1 MIDLNNPKYFLNRE
15 WSWLEFNN
23 RVLYEACEES
33 NPLLE
38 RLKFI
43 SIVTRNLE
51 EFFMVRVAAINKQN
65 DLETGGSSAD
75 GLSPAEQLVGIMKRV
90 RAFYKRLYEE
100 FDERILPELRGVG
113 VNIVTEPSDF
123 TKYQDYLKHV
133 FQTKI
138 QKVLTPLSVG
148 PTHPFPRLN
157 SGRLYIAAGL
167 KRGDKIPESIEVTDL
182 SFVEVPSSALGRY
195 IKIENEETY
204 FPLESIIKLFVGELY
219 NGYTVEWTSI
229 IRLSRDTDFNVE
241 TDAASDLLMRIEEKI
256 KTMHLRDVVK
266 FEYEKGLP
274 ETRLKELVERFDVVG
289 DAVFEINGLFDLG
302 SCMDIY
308 MTSSR
313 NDLKEAQI
321 KPLYPAEFQSKD
333 IFEVIGE
340 KDVLLFHP
348 YQAYDPVVEMIDKAA
363 EDPDVLAIKLT
374 LYRTSSKSAI
384 LKGLIK
390 AAVNGKYVTILDELK
405 ARGDEERNISAARA
419 LEDAGA
425 HVIYGIANLKTHT
438 KALLIV
444 RKERSGIRRYCHLAT
459 GNYNETTAKL
469 YSDFSLFTSDEL
481 IGEDISQ
488 LFNLLTGFSLPNKW
502 NHVAVAPIDMREK
515 FLSLIRRE
523 TANAKNRMNAR
534 IIAKL
539 NTLLD
544 KEIVQALYEA
554 SMAGVKIN
562 LIIRGGCALK
572 PGLKGLSENITIH
585 SIIGRFLEHAR
596 VYYFYNGGDEEYF
609 LSSADWM
616 MRNLSRRV
624 ELLFPIK
631 AKDGRALLSKVLEI
645 QFNDTANSWELNSEG
660 VYTLRTD
667 KKVRDSFKEIE
678 DFIGKKEEKARR
690 EMEKKME
697 FKPIRNPEK
706 GL

>member
-1 MIDLNNPKYFLNRE
+1 MIDLNNPQYFLNRE

-23 RVLYEACEES
+23 RVLYEACEEDK
-33 NPLLE
+33 PLME
-38 RLKFI
+38 RLKFA

-65 DLETGGSSAD
+65 ELETGGSSPD
-75 GLSPAEQLVGIMKRV
+75 GLPPAEQLMGIMARV
-90 RAFYKRLYEE
+90 RDFYKKLYGE
-100 FDERILPELRGVG
+100 FDKKILPELLQAGVKILTDPADL
-113 VNIVTEPSDF
+113 V
-123 TKYQDYLKHV
+123 KYQDYLKHI
-133 FQTKI
+133 FQNRI
-138 QKVLTPLSVG
+138 RKVLTPLSVG

-167 KRGDKIPESIEVTDL
+167 KRGPEIPDSIELTDL
-182 SFVEVPSSALGRY
+182 SFVEVPASALGRF
-195 IKIENEETY
+195 IKIEDEETY
-204 FPLESIIKLFVGELY
+204 FPLECVIKMFVGELY
-219 NGYTVEWTSI
+219 HGYSVEWVSQ
-229 IRLSRDTDFNVE
+229 IRITRDTDFNVD

-256 KTMHLRDVVK
+256 KTMHMRDVVK

-274 ETRLKELVERFDVVG
+274 DTRLKELVERFDVVG
-289 DAVFEINGLFDLG
+289 DSIFQIDSLFDLG
-302 SCMDIY
+302 SLMEIY
-308 MTSSR
+308 MSSSR
-313 NDLKEAQI
+313 NDLKEPQI
-321 KPLYPAEFQSKD
+321 KPVYPMEFQSRD
-333 IFEVIGE
+333 IFEVIEE
-340 KDVLLFHP
+340 KDVLLYHP
-348 YQAYDPVVEMIDKAA
+348 YQSYDPVVELIEKSA

-374 LYRTSSKSAI
+374 LYRTSSRSAI

-438 KALLIV
+438 KALMIV
-444 RKERSGIRRYCHLAT
+444 RKERNGIRRYCHLAT

-469 YSDFSLFTSDEL
+469 YSDFSLFTCDEM

-502 NHVAVAPIDMREK
+502 NHVAVAPIDLREK

-523 TANAKNRMNAR
+523 TENAKNRMNAR

-554 SMAGVKIN
+554 SIAGVKIS

-572 PGLKGLSENITIH
+572 PGLKGISENITIH

-596 VYYFYNGGDEEYF
+596 IYYFYNGGDEDYF

-616 MRNLSRRV
+616 TRNLDRRV
-624 ELLFPIK
+624 ELLFPVK
-631 AKDGRALLSKVLEI
+631 SKESRAIIGKVLDI
-645 QFNDTANSWELNSEG
+645 QFSDTANTWILNSDG
-660 VYTLRTD
+660 SYALRKD
-667 KKVRDSFKEIE
+667 KKTRDSFKEIE
-678 DFIGKKEEKARR
+678 EYIDKKEDKARR
-690 EMEKKME
+690 EMEKKLE
-697 FKPIRNPEK
+697 FKPIRNLEK

>member
-1 MIDLNNPKYFLNRE
+1 MIDLNSPQYFLNRE

-23 RVLYEACEES
+23 RVLHEACEEDR
-33 NPLLE
+33 PVME
-38 RLKFI
+38 RLKFL

-65 DLETGGSSAD
+65 DLESDGSSAD
-75 GLSPAEQLVGIMKRV
+75 GLTPAEQLKGIIKRT
-90 RAFYKRLYEE
+90 REFYKRLYGE
-100 FDERILPELRGVG
+100 FDEKILPELHQAGVK
-113 VNIVTEPSDF
+113 IVTEPAGLK
-123 TKYQDYLKHV
+123 KYQDYLKHV

-167 KRGDKIPESIEVTDL
+167 KRGAEIPDSIEVTDL
-182 SFVEVPSSALGRY
+182 SFVEVPASALGRY
-195 IKIENEETY
+195 IKIEDEETY
-204 FPLESIIKLFVGELY
+204 FPLESVIKMFIGDLY
-219 NGYTVEWTSI
+219 HGYSVEWTCI

-289 DAVFEINGLFDLG
+289 DAVFEIDSLFDLG
-302 SCMDIY
+302 SLMEIY
-308 MTSSR
+308 MNSSR
-313 NDLKEAQI
+313 NDLKEPQI
-321 KPLYPAEFQSKD
+321 KPLYPMEFQSKD
-333 IFEVIGE
+333 LFEVIGE

-348 YQAYDPVVEMIDKAA
+348 YQSYDPVVELIEKAA
-363 EDPDVLAIKLT
+363 EDPEVLAIKLT

-390 AAVNGKYVTILDELK
+390 AAINGKYVTILEELK

-438 KALLIV
+438 KALMIV
-444 RKERSGIRRYCHLAT
+444 RKERNGIRRYCHLAT

-502 NHVAVAPIDMREK
+502 NHVAVAPIDLREK

-523 TANAKNRMNAR
+523 TENAKNRMNAR

-554 SMAGVKIN
+554 SMAGVKIS
-562 LIIRGGCALK
+562 LIVRGACALK
-572 PGLKGLSENITIH
+572 PGLKGISENITIH

-596 VYYFYNGGDEEYF
+596 IYYFYNGGDEEYF

-616 MRNLSRRV
+616 MRNLNRRV

-631 AKDGRALLSKVLEI
+631 AKDGRAILSKVLDI
-645 QFNDTANSWELNSEG
+645 QFSDTANTWILNSDG
-660 VYTLRTD
+660 NYVLRMD
-667 KKVRDSFKEIE
+667 KKPRDSFKEIE
-678 DFIGKKEEKARR
+678 EYIVKKEEKARR
-690 EMEKKME
+690 DMEKKLE